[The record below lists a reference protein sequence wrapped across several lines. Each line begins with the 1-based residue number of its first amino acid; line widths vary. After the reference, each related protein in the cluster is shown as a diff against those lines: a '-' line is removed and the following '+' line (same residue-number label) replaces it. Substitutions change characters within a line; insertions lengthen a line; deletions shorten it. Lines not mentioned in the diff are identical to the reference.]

1 MTSVTSRMPGL
12 TIDEVRQRFS
22 SAGWELLDAERAS
35 ADTRV
40 RRADE
45 RFELWRYQLR
55 RLPS

>member
-1 MTSVTSRMPGL
+1 MPGL